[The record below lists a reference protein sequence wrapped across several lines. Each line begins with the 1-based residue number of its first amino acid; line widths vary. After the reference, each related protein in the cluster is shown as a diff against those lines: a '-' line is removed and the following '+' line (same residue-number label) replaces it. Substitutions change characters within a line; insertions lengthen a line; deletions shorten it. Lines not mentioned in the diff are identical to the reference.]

1 MECRPSADPG
11 ESRAS
16 AESVE
21 IAVEVAYAL
30 PQRAVV
36 KTFRLST
43 PATVADA
50 LARARSDPEYYGVD
64 WDRAPVGIFG
74 VPAARQRG
82 LRDGDRIEIYRALAV
97 DPKAAR
103 RARAKGT
110 GSPRPR

>member
-1 MECRPSADPG
+1 MSD
-11 ESRAS
+11 ESS
-16 AESVE
+16 E

-36 KTFRLST
+36 KTFRLSA
-43 PATVADA
+43 PAILADA
-50 LARARSDPEYYGVD
+50 LAKARSDPEYCGVD
-64 WDRAPVGIFG
+64 WDRAAVGIFG

-103 RARAKGT
+103 RARAKNRGT
-110 GSPRPR
+110 GSLRPR

>member
-1 MECRPSADPG
+1 MNT
-11 ESRAS
+11 
-16 AESVE
+16 ESVE

-36 KTFRLST
+36 KTFRLSA
-43 PATVADA
+43 PATIADA
-50 LARARSDPEYYGVD
+50 LATARADPEYCGVD
-64 WDRAPVGIFG
+64 WDRAAVGIFG

-82 LRDGDRIEIYRALAV
+82 LRDGDRIEIYRPLKV

-103 RARAKGT
+103 RARAKQKGT

>member
-1 MECRPSADPG
+1 MESRRSADLG
-11 ESRAS
+11 EPRV
-16 AESVE
+16 SVE

-30 PQRAVV
+30 PQRAIV
-36 KTFRLST
+36 KTFRLSA

-50 LARARSDPEYYGVD
+50 LARARIDPDYGAVD
-64 WDRAPVGIFG
+64 WDRAAVGIFG

-103 RARAKGT
+103 RARAQQKGT
-110 GSPRPR
+110 GSLRPR